1 MDWALLATYYTQDN
15 VKDAKWIDGFIND
28 PAHTFSKV
36 PIPENTDPNDWHN
49 RKSRGSSSSEWQT
62 YWRQAGTAWKEDYD
76 GYITQFPQL
85 PMLLGLRKKFSTKNK
100 PIISWCFNLGETLSA
115 PKTQLAKLGLSQVDK
130 FIVHTRREIQ
140 IYSDWFSIPE
150 DRFEFFP
157 MQRGKVEI
165 TETENT
171 EDPFLLSMGSALRD
185 YKTLLEAIKILKIKT
200 KIVAAPR
207 ALEGL
212 EIPDN
217 VEVIS
222 GITLDDCRILSQQAR
237 MNVIPM
243 VDRELPAGI
252 VTIIEAMRIGRPII
266 VTKCLGSEDYIIDNE
281 TGLFVEP
288 YSVESMVEA
297 ISSLWDDAGKRDRIS
312 KAAAIYSEQHI
323 SDRAASA
330 KLKSIID
337 QYL

>member
-15 VKDAKWIDGFIND
+15 IKNEKWIDECIQD
-28 PAHTFSKV
+28 PVHTFTKV
-36 PIPENTDPNDWHN
+36 PIPENANPNDWHN
-49 RKSRGSSSSEWQT
+49 RNSRGSSSSEWST
-62 YWRQAGTAWKEDYD
+62 YWRQTGNAWNENYD
-76 GYITQFPQL
+76 GYITLFPQL
-85 PMLLGLRKKFSTKNK
+85 PMLLGLRKKFGTKKK
-100 PIISWCFNLGETLSA
+100 PIISWCFNLGETLSG
-115 PKTQLAKLGLSQVDK
+115 PKRQLAKLGLGQVDK

-140 IYSDWFSIPE
+140 IYSDWFAIPE
-150 DRFEFFP
+150 DQFEFFP
-157 MQRGKVEI
+157 MQRGKIEV

-171 EDPFLLSMGSALRD
+171 EEPFLLSMGSALRD
-185 YKTLLEAIKILKIKT
+185 YKTLFEAVKTLNINT

-207 ALEGL
+207 AVEGL
-212 EIPDN
+212 KIPEN

-297 ISSLWDDAGKRDRIS
+297 ISSLWNDAEKRDRIS
-312 KAAAIYSEQHI
+312 NAAAMYSEKHI